1 MPCLIRNEGPET
13 GIHESGVRL
22 LLEYG
27 ASVTLSDD
35 SGETPL
41 HTAAYG
47 CNLGLFKF
55 LLSKSTSEDALLK
68 TNNYG
73 ETVLHYAAASKN
85 IEVVQFLLSTSCFN
99 VNQPNTNGWTPIIC
113 SLTTTL
119 ESYVGRP
126 KPFPL
131 SLVRRATQLLIDHGA
146 RTDITTDEGWTPL
159 HCLARN
165 KSTADDPDACTLAEL
180 LVSRGA
186 PLDAEAPGLS
196 REPRKRSTTIQ
207 LSRPWGFRVR
217 VLIEQSPEILLPPS
231 TPLEWAIENNAR
243 AVKKVLLPLVG
254 SSCHDGDTTGP
265 DVRDNMTV
273 MIPRYERKE
282 SYYLDAPIHSI

>member
-1 MPCLIRNEGPET
+1 MPCLIRHKGPET

-27 ASVTLSDD
+27 ASVSLSDD
-35 SGETPL
+35 SGEMPL
-41 HTAAYG
+41 HAAAYG
-47 CNLGLFKF
+47 CDLGLFRF
-55 LLSKSTSEDALLK
+55 LLSKAESEDALSK
-68 TNNYG
+68 TNNHG

-85 IEVVQFLLSTSCFN
+85 IEIVQFLLSTSCFD
-99 VNQPNTNGWTPIIC
+99 VNQPNTNGWTPIMC

-126 KPFPL
+126 RPFPL

-146 RTDITTDEGWTPL
+146 RPDIVTDEGWTPL

-165 KSTADDPDACTLAEL
+165 KSTEDDPDARTLAEL

-186 PLDAEAPGLS
+186 PLDAEAPGLP
-196 REPRKRSTTIQ
+196 RELRKTPIAIQ

-217 VLIEQSPEILLPPS
+217 VLIEQSPEVLLPPS
-231 TPLEWAIENNAR
+231 TPLAWAIENDAK
-243 AVKKVLLPLVG
+243 AVKNVVFPLVG
-254 SSCHDGDTTGP
+254 SSCYDGDATGS
-265 DVRDNMTV
+265 DFEGQHD
-273 MIPRYERKE
+273 
-282 SYYLDAPIHSI
+282 SYDPAL